1 MRNGAGVDD
10 VDHIRFGLDVLL
22 GGDTTNGLAQSGDGA
37 RPRDDAGSP
46 YTMGMKDRSS
56 AMLWMAWTVIS
67 GPIPAGSP
75 SVIPRSGVFGM
86 VLLSFIV

>member
-37 RPRDDAGSP
+37 RPRDDGWIAVHDWDEGSFV
-46 YTMGMKDRSS
+46 GHVVDGLDRDFRSD
-56 AMLWMAWTVIS
+56 S
-67 GPIPAGSP
+67 GWVTLCDSKKWC
-75 SVIPRSGVFGM
+75 
-86 VLLSFIV
+86 L

>member
-1 MRNGAGVDD
+1 MSTTLITFGSGSICSSEV
-10 VDHIRFGLDVLL
+10 IRRTVSLNPV
-22 GGDTTNGLAQSGDGA
+22 TEHA
-37 RPRDDAGSP
+37 REMMAGSP